1 MLLSLEVQVF
11 LPGGCLSRDGQGAE
25 LERLQEQND
34 ALQRMSLQARILQV
48 QAVAVKAESP
58 VWRLSTRVAIART
71 LSSISKAYHIA

>member
-1 MLLSLEVQVF
+1 M
-11 LPGGCLSRDGQGAE
+11 DKGAE

-48 QAVAVKAESP
+48 QAVAVKAEST